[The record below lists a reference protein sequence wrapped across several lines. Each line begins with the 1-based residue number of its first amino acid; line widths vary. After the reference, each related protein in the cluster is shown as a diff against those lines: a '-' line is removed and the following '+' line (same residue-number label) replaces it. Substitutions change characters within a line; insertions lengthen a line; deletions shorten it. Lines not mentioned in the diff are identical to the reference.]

1 MIRVRLAAAS
11 VDPALDIVLNPRRAA
26 LEAPQADLA
35 RHVERLLE
43 RCRA

>member
-1 MIRVRLAAAS
+1 MIRVRLAS

-26 LEAPQADLA
+26 LEATQADLV